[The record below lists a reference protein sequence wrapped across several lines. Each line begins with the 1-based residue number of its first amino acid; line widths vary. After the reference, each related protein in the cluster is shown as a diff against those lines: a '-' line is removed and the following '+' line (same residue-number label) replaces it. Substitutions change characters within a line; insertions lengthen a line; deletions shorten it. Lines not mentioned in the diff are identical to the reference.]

1 MISQAQVIFKI
12 LARKAQNLLPYRN
25 ACKNIYLAQ
34 YLAQD
39 LAKECFNE
47 KLDRR
52 KYKVLAPRKRG
63 NDC

>member
-25 ACKNIYLAQ
+25 ACKNIYLET
-34 YLAQD
+34 
-39 LAKECFNE
+39 KECFNE

-52 KYKVLAPRKRG
+52 KYKVLAPQEEG
-63 NDC
+63 E